1 VRALGTAVPVYSKPF
16 GREQAERLLWRAGF
30 GPRRGDVAATAKLGL
45 QGAVRSLT
53 RPPAEV
59 LTGPEPKDERG
70 APIAPNDARGH
81 DHLWWL
87 DRMVRSNRQ
96 LVERLTLVWHDWFAT
111 SAVGVKSQALMLQQ
125 NGLFRAG
132 ALGSFRDLL
141 LNVTKD
147 PAMLLWLSG
156 VRNTKRS
163 PNENYGR
170 ELMEL
175 FTLGAER
182 GAYSENDVREQA
194 RALTGWTATRGPA
207 AYDFRYEPRLHD
219 EGQKTVFGQTG
230 AFDWQD
236 SCRLCLEHADHP
248 SFFVRKLWS
257 YFIPTP
263 PGAKTEAAL
272 EQMYRSGYQIQPVVE
287 AILMHPDLYN
297 GPRMVKPPLVYTA
310 GLLRA
315 AGRGID
321 TSLWWKLDALA
332 GQRLFYPPNVA
343 GWDDNRWLDTA
354 TLRGRWFIALTAL
367 DPFREAAADSSDPKD
382 LVEHARSFWA
392 EPTLT
397 PETEKVLLA
406 FAKAGL
412 PQARKLGQGDAKTIV
427 QACLRQL
434 VAVSPD
440 FQTS

>member
-1 VRALGTAVPVYSKPF
+1 MRGTGVPVYANAF

-30 GPRRGDVAATAKLGL
+30 GPRRGDVAAVAKLGL
-45 QGAVRSLT
+45 EGAVRSLT

-59 LTGPEPKDERG
+59 LQGPEPKDERG
-70 APIAPNDARGH
+70 LPIAPNDARGH

-87 DRMVRSNRQ
+87 DRMIRSNRQ

-111 SAVGVKSQALMLQQ
+111 SVVGVKSQGLMLQQ
-125 NGLFRAG
+125 NALLRAG

-141 LNVTKD
+141 LNVTND

-182 GAYSENDVREQA
+182 GAYTEADVREQA
-194 RALTGWTATRGPA
+194 RALTGWTANRSGPA

-236 SCRLCLEHADHP
+236 SCRLCLENPDHA

-257 YFIPTP
+257 YFVPTA
-263 PGAKTEAAL
+263 PGPKTEAAL
-272 EQMYRSGYQIQPVVE
+272 EKMYRADFQIRPVVE

-297 GPRMVKPPLVYTA
+297 GPRMVKPPAVYTA

-321 TSLWWKLDALA
+321 TSLWWRLDALA

-343 GWDDNRWLDTA
+343 GWDDSRWLDTS
-354 TLRGRWFIALTAL
+354 TSRGRWFIALTAL
-367 DPFREAAADSSDPKD
+367 DPYRDAAAASSKPQD
-382 LVEHARSFWA
+382 LLDHARSFWA
-392 EPTLT
+392 NPTLT

-412 PQARKLGQGDAKTIV
+412 PQARRLGDAPVIV
-427 QACLRQL
+427 QAALRQL

-440 FQTS
+440 FQTC